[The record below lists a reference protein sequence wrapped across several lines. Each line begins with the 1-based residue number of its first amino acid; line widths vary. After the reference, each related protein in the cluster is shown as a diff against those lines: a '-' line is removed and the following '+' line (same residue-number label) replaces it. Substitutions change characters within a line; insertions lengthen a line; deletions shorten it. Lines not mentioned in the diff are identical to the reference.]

1 MAAPW
6 LVDVLGVGAALCSMG
21 SFAPQLVK
29 LWRERDA
36 SAISLRM
43 YMVTVAGFIL
53 WTLYG
58 LVIGRWPIAASN
70 LVCLAMSAAILIL
83 KFRFDAGKPRR

>member
-1 MAAPW
+1 MAAAW
-6 LVDVLGVGAALCSMG
+6 LVDALGVGAAVCSMT

-43 YMVTVAGFIL
+43 YLVTVAGFIL

-58 LVIGRWPIAASN
+58 IVIGRWPVVGSN
-70 LVCLAMSAAILIL
+70 LVCLAMSAAILVL
-83 KFRFDAGKPRR
+83 KFRFESRDRRG